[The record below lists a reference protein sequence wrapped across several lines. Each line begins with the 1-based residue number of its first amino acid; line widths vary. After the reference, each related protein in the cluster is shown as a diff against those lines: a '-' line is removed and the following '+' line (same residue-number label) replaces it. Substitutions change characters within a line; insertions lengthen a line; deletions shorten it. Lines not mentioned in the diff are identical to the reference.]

1 MDRKAAPVPFAVI
14 HQLTELQIKDLHAL
28 FQGEWWTTG
37 RQLDEVR
44 RMLEHTDVIVAFCE
58 PQTQKLVAFSRVLTD
73 RVYKALILDV
83 IVDRAYRGR
92 GLGRALLDLILQ
104 HPSLTAVR
112 HFELYCRPELVPFYR
127 HWGFTDD
134 LGALRF
140 MRRTEG

>member
-1 MDRKAAPVPFAVI
+1 MDRQAAPVPFAVI
-14 HQLTELQIKDLHAL
+14 HQLTELQIKDLHVL

-44 RMLEHTDVIVAFCE
+44 RMLEHTDVIVALCE

-83 IVDRAYRGR
+83 IVDGAYRGR

-104 HPSLTAVR
+104 HPALSAVR

-127 HWGFTDD
+127 QWGFTDD
-134 LGALRF
+134 LAALRF